1 MVFFKISFLELF
13 YMFVFFVGVFEMF
26 GYNLLSC
33 IYIYFVKWKIIEIKF
48 LFTYK
53 NSKKWFGMS
62 YVYIIKN

>member
-33 IYIYFVKWKIIEIKF
+33 IYICFVKWKIIEIKF